1 MLTPTALF
9 LVGLAVFLA
18 VCWLRA
24 VRECHRL
31 RFERDRLRFE
41 RDRLAELNARLWWEN
56 DGLYRR
62 LAEKTLAVGRLL
74 QTLAGDGTRRN

>member
-1 MLTPTALF
+1 MLAAAALF
-9 LVGLAVFLA
+9 LTGLSAFLGA
-18 VCWLRA
+18 CLLLALSECRQ
-24 VRECHRL
+24 VRR
-31 RFERDRLRFE
+31 E

>member
-1 MLTPTALF
+1 MLTPTATF
-9 LVGLAVFLA
+9 LLGLTAFLG
-18 VCWLRA
+18 VCWFRA

-31 RFERDRLRFE
+31 RFERDRLTK
-41 RDRLAELNARLWWEN
+41 LNARLWWEN

>member
-1 MLTPTALF
+1 MLAPTALF
-9 LVGLAVFLA
+9 LVGLAVFLG

-24 VRECHRL
+24 VRECH
-31 RFERDRLRFE
+31 RLRFE

>member
-1 MLTPTALF
+1 MLAPAALF
-9 LVGLAVFLA
+9 LVGLAAFLA
-18 VCWLRA
+18 VLWLQA

-31 RFERDRLRFE
+31 RFERDRL
-41 RDRLAELNARLWWEN
+41 AELNSRLWWEN

>member
-1 MLTPTALF
+1 MLTPAALF

-18 VCWLRA
+18 VLWLRA
-24 VRECHRL
+24 VRECH
-31 RFERDRLRFE
+31 RLRFE

>member
-9 LVGLAVFLA
+9 LAGLTVFLA
-18 VCWLRA
+18 VLWLRA
-24 VRECHRL
+24 VRECH
-31 RFERDRLRFE
+31 RLRFE

>member
-9 LVGLAVFLA
+9 LVGLTVFLG
-18 VCWLRA
+18 VCWLQA
-24 VRECHRL
+24 VRECHR
-31 RFERDRLRFE
+31 FRFE

-56 DGLYRR
+56 DGLYRQ
-62 LAEKTLAVGRLL
+62 LAERTRTVGRLL

>member
-1 MLTPTALF
+1 MLTPTATF
-9 LVGLAVFLA
+9 LLGLAVFLG
-18 VCWLRA
+18 VCWLQA
-24 VRECHRL
+24 VRECY
-31 RFERDRLRFE
+31 RLRFE

>member
-1 MLTPTALF
+1 MLAAAATF
-9 LVGLAVFLA
+9 LLGLTVFLA
-18 VCWLRA
+18 VLWLQA
-24 VRECHRL
+24 VRECH
-31 RFERDRLRFE
+31 RLRFE

>member
-1 MLTPTALF
+1 MLAATALF
-9 LVGLAVFLA
+9 LVGLTVFLA

-31 RFERDRLRFE
+31 RFERDW
-41 RDRLAELNARLWWEN
+41 LAEMNARLWWEN

>member
-1 MLTPTALF
+1 MLTPTATF
-9 LVGLAVFLA
+9 LLGLTVFLA

-24 VRECHRL
+24 VRECH
-31 RFERDRLRFE
+31 RLRFE

>member
-1 MLTPTALF
+1 MLAPTALF
-9 LVGLAVFLA
+9 LVGLAVFLG

-31 RFERDRLRFE
+31 RFE
-41 RDRLAELNARLWWEN
+41 
-56 DGLYRR
+56 R

>member
-1 MLTPTALF
+1 MLAPAALF
-9 LVGLAVFLA
+9 LLGLTGFLG

-31 RFERDRLRFE
+31 RFERDW
-41 RDRLAELNARLWWEN
+41 LAELNARLNWECEH
-56 DGLYRR
+56 LSRR
-62 LAEKTLAVGRLL
+62 LAEKTRAVGRLL

>member
-1 MLTPTALF
+1 MLAPTALF

-18 VCWLRA
+18 VLWLRA
-24 VRECHRL
+24 VRKCH
-31 RFERDRLRFE
+31 RLRFE

>member
-1 MLTPTALF
+1 MLTPAALF
-9 LVGLAVFLA
+9 LVGLTLFLG
-18 VCWLRA
+18 VCWLQA

-31 RFERDRLRFE
+31 RLE